1 MPSVHLIRK
10 GKVQG
15 VYYRA
20 SARDAALGLSLTGW
34 VRNTMQGHVEALA
47 TGPQDTL
54 QRFIDWCRQGPPD
67 AVVTDVI
74 VEPTPETPF
83 PDFSI
88 RRG

>member
-1 MPSVHLIRK
+1 
-10 GKVQG
+10 
-15 VYYRA
+15 
-20 SARDAALGLSLTGW
+20 
-34 VRNTMQGHVEALA
+34 MQGHVEALA

>member
-1 MPSVHLIRK
+1 MPSVHLIIK

-20 SARDAALGLSLTGW
+20 SAREMALDLSLTGW
-34 VRNTMQGHVEALA
+34 IKNTPQGHVEIFA

-54 QRFIDWCRQGPPD
+54 QRFIGWCRQGPAD
-67 AVVTDVI
+67 AVVTDVAI
-74 VEPTPETPF
+74 QPMPDTAF

-88 RRG
+88 RR

>member
-1 MPSVHLIRK
+1 MPSVHLIIK

-20 SARDAALGLSLTGW
+20 SARDTALDLSLTGW
-34 VRNTMQGHVEALA
+34 IKNTAQGHVEAFA
-47 TGPQDTL
+47 TGPQQAL
-54 QRFIDWCRQGPPD
+54 QQFIDWCRQGPPD
-67 AVVTDVI
+67 AAVTDI
-74 VEPTPETPF
+74 LIESMPETPF